1 MEQRIQEWTKWN
13 LWKTAFKNLLQKKY
27 LQKNVFVFSE
37 EKSFVIFLVSC
48 TFYITQFCF
57 KNFSSGVIFAYLHS
71 NGLLTD
77 FIFIWGTFKI
87 QVLALEKRKDSSDY
101 LN

>member
-1 MEQRIQEWTKWN
+1 MF
-13 LWKTAFKNLLQKKY
+13 LFFLKKKA
-27 LQKNVFVFSE
+27 LSFSLFHALFILH
-37 EKSFVIFLVSC
+37 SFVSRTFL
-48 TFYITQFCF
+48 QW
-57 KNFSSGVIFAYLHS
+57 VIFAYLHS

>member
-1 MEQRIQEWTKWN
+1 MHFLYYTVLFQE
-13 LWKTAFKNLLQKKY
+13 LF
-27 LQKNVFVFSE
+27 FSE
-37 EKSFVIFLVSC
+37 SF
-48 TFYITQFCF
+48 
-57 KNFSSGVIFAYLHS
+57 LHIYTS